1 MSWARVPAL
10 LVALAARAASAQTA
24 ILDELGERLR
34 WASADGRAQVQL
46 SGLFDIE
53 GYRLDQ
59 QPPGLI
65 FGGNNDFAN
74 PRLWLFLDGRLGDHL
89 SNTVQ
94 LRADRGFDP
103 REDSASV
110 RFDEYRLR
118 YTPFDDARV
127 AVEIGKFATVF
138 GNWVARHDSWLN
150 PLINAP
156 LPYENVT
163 ILADRTAPSSPSNF
177 LSRRNVADKKTQWLP
192 LLWGPSY
199 TSGAAVLGAWQQLE
213 YGVEFK
219 NASLASRP
227 GKWDLRYRHWHHP
240 TVTGH
245 VGWAPAAA
253 WQVGVS
259 GSYGSYLLE
268 SATSTLP
275 AGKHIGDY
283 SHSLLGADAAYSWRH
298 LQVWSE
304 FFASRTEVPNVD
316 DCDAV
321 AYYVETKYQVT
332 PQWFGALRWNQALFG
347 KISNGEGRDIPWDR
361 NAWRIDSGVG
371 YRFDRHL
378 QYKLQYS
385 LMRQSGH
392 QQQGE
397 QTVSM
402 QLTLR
407 F

>member
-1 MSWARVPAL
+1 MSFLRFAL
-10 LVALAARAASAQTA
+10 LVLLSTAPARAQTE

-34 WASADGRAQVQL
+34 WSSADGRAQLQL

-59 QPPGLI
+59 QAPGLI
-65 FGGNNDFAN
+65 FGGNGNFAN
-74 PRLWLFLDGRLGDHL
+74 PRFWLFLDARLGEHL
-89 SNTVQ
+89 SSSVQ

-110 RFDEYRLR
+110 RFDEYRFR
-118 YTPFDDARV
+118 YAPFTDARIV
-127 AVEIGKFATVF
+127 LEIGKFATVF
-138 GNWVARHDSWLN
+138 GNWVERHISWEN

-156 LPYENVT
+156 LFYENVT
-163 ILADRTAPSSPSNF
+163 ILADRSAPTSPSNF
-177 LSRRNVADKKTQWLP
+177 LARRNSSDKKRQWLS
-192 LLWGPSY
+192 LVWGPSY
-199 TSGAAVLGAWQQLE
+199 TSGAAVLGRWRELE

-227 GKWDLRYRHWHHP
+227 EKWDFRYRGWNHP

-245 VGWAPAAA
+245 LGWNPGPA
-253 WQVGVS
+253 WQLGIS
-259 GSYGSYLLE
+259 GSRGSYMLE

-275 AGKHIGDY
+275 QGKHIGDF
-283 SHSLLGADAAYSWRH
+283 SHTLIGADAAYSWRH

-304 FFASRTEVPNVD
+304 FFASRSEVPNVE

-321 AYYVETKYQVT
+321 AYYVETKYQVA
-332 PQWFGALRWNQALFG
+332 PRWFGALRWNQALFE
-347 KISNGEGRDIPWDR
+347 KISNGEGREIPWDR
-361 NAWRIDSGVG
+361 NAWRIDTGIG
-371 YRFDRHL
+371 YRFDRHV

-385 LMRQSGH
+385 LDRQSGH

-397 QTVSM
+397 QTVAM